1 MLGPIR
7 IILINNQNERCEGC
21 ILSMKHMLHD
31 LNLASFF
38 AHHPMGL
45 WAIFSAFQGK
55 ICKLPYSGRVGG
67 AEQEHFSKPKATHD
81 QT

>member
-1 MLGPIR
+1 MLGPIKK
-7 IILINNQNERCEGC
+7 ILINNQNERCEGC
-21 ILSMKHMLHD
+21 ILSMKRMLHD

-38 AHHPMGL
+38 AHHPMGH

-55 ICKLPYSGRVGG
+55 SWWSRARALLT
-67 AEQEHFSKPKATHD
+67 KPMVTHD